1 MNRRNFLTPLGLLL
15 IAAFP
20 QWTRSRITP
29 SSRMWLHESSSD
41 LQRVWKLRGGLC
53 RGICSQMSPALLGGT
68 EGHGWG
74 RGVWL
79 QAPGLFCSAWMTSVG
94 HNFCQFSIPYVAM
107 GYTPCAQWGGGSSW
121 DHPTKKH
128 CFSSGEELHWLLCPL
143 RSCPL
148 EMQSSF
154 KGTARSNP
162 SNWTLLP

>member
-74 RGVWL
+74 RGGM
-79 QAPGLFCSAWMTSVG
+79 APGAWPVLFCLDDFSWAKVG
-94 HNFCQFSIPYVAM
+94 TIQ
-107 GYTPCAQWGGGSSW
+107 
-121 DHPTKKH
+121 HP
-128 CFSSGEELHWLLCPL
+128 LCSHGVYPL
-143 RSCPL
+143 CSEVVVLREITLP
-148 EMQSSF
+148 
-154 KGTARSNP
+154 K
-162 SNWTLLP
+162 TLLLIGWGVALTPLSPTLMPSRSAKLFQGHSKVKSI